1 MIRVHGYLGTISD
14 SLRQEVADA
23 DLVVGGQ
30 RHLDALNVP
39 DEKRQK
45 LASSALPSSEFS
57 PCPATPTSLSSP
69 PVTRSSSVWCDVS
82 ASAVS
87 RSRS

>member
-45 LASSALPSSEFS
+45 LGLIG
-57 PCPATPTSLSSP
+57 PA
-69 PVTRSSSVWCDVS
+69 
-82 ASAVS
+82 AVS
-87 RSRS
+87 YTHLTLPTKA

>member
-14 SLRQEVADA
+14 SLRQEAADA

-45 LASSALPSSEFS
+45 LGLIG
-57 PCPATPTSLSSP
+57 PA
-69 PVTRSSSVWCDVS
+69 VERV
-82 ASAVS
+82 
-87 RSRS
+87 